1 MKYHYYPGCSLE
13 GTALEYDRSTR
24 AVLAAL
30 GVELSEIEGWSC
42 CGASA
47 AEATSGLLALVL
59 PARNLALAERQA
71 APMDVLVPC
80 SACYLNLK
88 TVQEKTR
95 TDSGLAA
102 TINTVLGEEQLHLHG
117 RLRVRHLLDV
127 LAADLGA
134 EAIRPKVVRPL
145 TGLRI
150 APYYGCQCLRPYAD
164 FDDPE
169 LPVSMEPLI
178 RVAGAEVFPW
188 RMGGRC
194 CGASHMSTQ
203 REVGTALVADILDA
217 ARGADAV
224 VTVCPMC
231 QMNLEAFQGAAG
243 RAVGKDLHISVLYL
257 PQLIGLAL
265 GLGAGEMGLDMNLA
279 FHADVKQKIA
289 FAAAA
294 TGTPRTA
301 RDKAREYGR
310 GFSAAGETC

>member
-13 GTALEYDRSTR
+13 GTALEYGRSTR
-24 AVLAAL
+24 AVLAAM
-30 GVELSEIEGWSC
+30 GVELSEIEGWTC

-47 AEATSGLLALVL
+47 AEATSRLLALVL

-71 APMDVLVPC
+71 TLMDVLVPC
-80 SACYLNLK
+80 SACYLNLRA
-88 TVQEKTR
+88 VLEKTR
-95 TDSGLAA
+95 KDSALAVK
-102 TINTVLGEEQLHLHG
+102 INTVLSEEKLHLHG
-117 RLRVRHLLDV
+117 RLRVRHLLGV
-127 LAADLGA
+127 LATDLGP
-134 EAIRPKVVRPL
+134 EAIHPRVVRPL

-178 RVAGAEVFPW
+178 RAAGAEVFPW
-188 RMGGRC
+188 KMGGRC

-203 REVGTALVADILDA
+203 REVGLALVAGILEA
-217 ARGADAV
+217 ACGADAV

-243 RAVGKDLHISVLYL
+243 RSRQHDLRMSILYL

-265 GLGAGEMGLDMNLA
+265 GLSENELGLNCNLTVSG
-279 FHADVKQKIA
+279 DWESRVQ
-289 FAAAA
+289 
-294 TGTPRTA
+294 GL
-301 RDKAREYGR
+301 GL
-310 GFSAAGETC
+310 